1 MCDAAAAATSVGQ
14 GNDPD
19 HLNGE
24 DICQL
29 AQDAC
34 RAMEQ
39 GDISGLFS
47 ILNVSVEDDGTLRW
61 VGQMVTKH
69 LTKNAAKYWLFS
81 TR

>member
-1 MCDAAAAATSVGQ
+1 MTLLPLPPLSAREMTPTISTGRTFVK
-14 GNDPD
+14 
-19 HLNGE
+19 
-24 DICQL
+24 L